1 MARFTIVIATLL
13 ILLGIGSYLNAGRS
27 AADGA
32 RPSVTALIPAF
43 AGLPMLVLGV
53 VALNASARKHA
64 MHGVSVLAL
73 LAFLLPAGRLG
84 MQLARGVEV
93 KTAILVPLVLM
104 SVLSA
109 ILLAACVRSFIA
121 ARRRRVGT
129 EDVRG
134 E

>member
-53 VALNASARKHA
+53 VALNESARKHA

>member
-1 MARFTIVIATLL
+1 MAKFTIVVAMLL
-13 ILLGIGSYLNAGRS
+13 ILLGIGSYLYAGRS
-27 AADGA
+27 AAEGT

-43 AGLPMLVLGV
+43 AGLPILVLGV
-53 VALNASARKHA
+53 VALNESARKHA

-93 KTAILVPLVLM
+93 KTTILMPLVLM
-104 SVLSA
+104 AVLSA
-109 ILLAACVRSFIA
+109 ILLAGCVRSFIA
-121 ARRRRVGT
+121 ARLRRVGT
-129 EDVRG
+129 ENAAG